1 FFKMDLQKLKQ
12 HIRVDHSF
20 EDNLLRE
27 YMEWAEAEIKDS
39 VSTSDTINE
48 IYFSDNP
55 HYERAV
61 VLLTAHFF
69 ENRLAMTESNFN
81 NFPYGFLSAV
91 HRLRGGYHEG
101 DYGDTHVTPRSVY
114 IIKMNWHR

>member
-1 FFKMDLQKLKQ
+1 MDLQKLKQ
-12 HIRVDHSF
+12 HIRVYHSF

-27 YMEWAEAEIKDS
+27 YMEWAEAEREES
-39 VSTSDTINE
+39 VSTSGTVNE
-48 IYFSDNP
+48 LYCSADP

-81 NFPYGFLSAV
+81 NLPYGIMSAV
-91 HRLRGGYHEG
+91 HKLRGGYHEAE
-101 DYGDTHVTPRSVY
+101 
-114 IIKMNWHR
+114 